1 MYNTDT
7 KSIIK
12 QDLQPLKK
20 DKLRYNEY
28 YNLQNTFDN
37 LYKQSLEG
45 SKFTKLFNLI
55 SSEENILLA
64 YRNVKT
70 NTGSKTAGT
79 NRHNINYWKTK
90 DTKIFV
96 QYIQNRLM
104 NYKPQ
109 KVRRVEIPKPNGK
122 IRPLGIPCIED
133 RIIQQ
138 CIKQVLEPICEAK
151 FHPHSYGFRPNRG
164 TEHALAYVV
173 KKINFEHMYTVI
185 DIDIKS
191 FFDNVK
197 HSKLLKQLWSIGI
210 HDKKLLSIISSM
222 LKAEIDKFGIPNKG
236 VPQGGIL
243 SPLLSNIVLNE
254 LDWWISNQWQT
265 HKTHYQYS
273 TTSHLY
279 RALRKTNLKEMYIVR
294 YADDFKIMCKNVSE
308 ANRIF
313 IATQKWLKERLGLE
327 ISQEKS
333 KITDVRYSNSEFLGF
348 KIKAYKKRNKY
359 IVYTKMTDKAKE
371 QVSHNIKEQLV
382 AIQHFPTTKNINML
396 NRIITGS
403 HNYYK
408 IVANVYQDFKN
419 IKYNLSFSLYN
430 RLKNLRTSTGNLTHE
445 YESKYSKYNL
455 KKQYILNEIM
465 YPLTGIKTTP
475 PFLFNQTVSNYT
487 KEGRKIIHTRLG
499 YIDENILNYIA
510 HNPILNKSVE
520 YNDNR
525 LSKYSAQKGA
535 CIISGYPLL
544 ENMEAHHII
553 PVNKGGDDKFR
564 NLILVIP
571 EIHKLIHATNIE
583 HIQYYIKELNL
594 DNQEIKKLNKY
605 RKKIGNEII

>member
-1 MYNTDT
+1 MLDILT
-7 KSIIK
+7 
-12 QDLQPLKK
+12 
-20 DKLRYNEY
+20 
-28 YNLQNTFDN
+28 
-37 LYKQSLEG
+37 QS
-45 SKFTKLFNLI
+45 
-55 SSEENILLA
+55 
-64 YRNVKT
+64 
-70 NTGSKTAGT
+70 
-79 NRHNINYWKTK
+79 
-90 DTKIFV
+90 
-96 QYIQNRLM
+96 
-104 NYKPQ
+104 
-109 KVRRVEIPKPNGK
+109 
-122 IRPLGIPCIED
+122 
-133 RIIQQ
+133 
-138 CIKQVLEPICEAK
+138 
-151 FHPHSYGFRPNRG
+151 
-164 TEHALAYVV
+164 
-173 KKINFEHMYTVI
+173 
-185 DIDIKS
+185 
-191 FFDNVK
+191 
-197 HSKLLKQLWSIGI
+197 
-210 HDKKLLSIISSM
+210 
-222 LKAEIDKFGIPNKG
+222 
-236 VPQGGIL
+236 
-243 SPLLSNIVLNE
+243 
-254 LDWWISNQWQT
+254 
-265 HKTHYQYS
+265 
-273 TTSHLY
+273 
-279 RALRKTNLKEMYIVR
+279 
-294 YADDFKIMCKNVSE
+294 
-308 ANRIF
+308 
-313 IATQKWLKERLGLE
+313 
-327 ISQEKS
+327 
-333 KITDVRYSNSEFLGF
+333 FLGF

-371 QVSHNIKEQLV
+371 QVSHNIKEQLI

-396 NRIITGS
+396 NRIIAGS